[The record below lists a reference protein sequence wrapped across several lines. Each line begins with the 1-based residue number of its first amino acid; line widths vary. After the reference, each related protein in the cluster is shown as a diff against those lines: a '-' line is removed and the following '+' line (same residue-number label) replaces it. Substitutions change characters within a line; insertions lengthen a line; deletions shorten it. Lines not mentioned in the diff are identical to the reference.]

1 MDPSTYTDPQLTY
14 QDRLVISAI
23 VNQPKSSSNDNPNAQ
38 LLEEEL
44 STEETI
50 QKLHNLND
58 PSHVEFDPT
67 ISQFW
72 DTPLLRAK
80 LPAPI
85 QKYVLTPY
93 INWAKDIAR
102 YQTDVVMVT
111 HLILYFTTIVPSAAF
126 LYYRFSYLHGAL
138 HWLMQLFYCGAFTL
152 MKHQHIH
159 MNGVLAPKLHLFD
172 TLFPYLLDPMHGHTW
187 NSYFYHH
194 IKHHHVEGNGG
205 DDLSTTMY
213 YDRDSIPD
221 FLTYVGRFVF
231 FIWLELPLY
240 FWRKGQFKYA
250 ARCAFWEVG
259 NYVAIYMLY
268 NYVNA
273 RATTF
278 VLILPLTVMR
288 LGLMVGNWGQHAFVD
303 PADPDSDYLSSIT
316 LIDVPSNRFSYNDGY
331 HTSHHLNP
339 RRHWRD
345 HPVAFLKQK
354 DRYAKENALV
364 FRNVDYIFIT
374 VNLLRKNYEYLAKC
388 LIPIGD
394 QVNWTFEERVEM
406 LRRRTRKFPKPSSK
420 KSE

>member
-1 MDPSTYTDPQLTY
+1 MPVTQRTNKYPDQS
-14 QDRLVISAI
+14 SA
-23 VNQPKSSSNDNPNAQ
+23 QPLDK
-38 LLEEEL
+38 L
-44 STEETI
+44 SVEETV
-50 QKLHNLND
+50 QMLHNLND
-58 PSHVEFDPT
+58 PSHVDFDPT
-67 ISQFW
+67 VSQFW
-72 DTPLLRAK
+72 DTPLLRAT

-93 INWAKDIAR
+93 INWAKGVVR
-102 YQTDVVMVT
+102 FETDVVMVT

-126 LYYRFSYLHGAL
+126 LYYRFSYLHGVL

-159 MNGVLAPKLHLFD
+159 MNGVLAPKFWLFD
-172 TLFPYLLDPMHGHTW
+172 NLFPYLLDPMHGHTW

-205 DDLSTTMY
+205 EDLSTTMY

-250 ARCAFWEVG
+250 ARCAFWEIG

-278 VLILPLTVMR
+278 VFILPLTVMR
-288 LGLMVGNWGQHAFVD
+288 LGLMVGNWGQHALVD

-316 LIDVPSNRFSYNDGY
+316 LIDVPVSAASSFPSKLALTIEKSNRFSYNDGY

-374 VNLLRKNYEYLAKC
+374 VNLLRKNYDYLAKC

-394 QVNWTFEERVEM
+394 QVKLTHEERVEM
-406 LRRRTRKFPKPSSK
+406 LRRRTRKFPRPSSK

>member
-14 QDRLVISAI
+14 QDKLVINAI
-23 VNQPKSSSNDNPNAQ
+23 VEPTPSSNGNDDPCLHVNLRSRLTTDQYAGDTTAKP
-38 LLEEEL
+38 LEEKL
-44 STEETI
+44 STEETV
-50 QKLHNLND
+50 QRLHNLND

-93 INWAKDIAR
+93 INWAKGVVR
-102 YQTDVVMVT
+102 FQTDVVMVT
-111 HLILYFTTIVPSAAF
+111 HLILYFTTIVPSGAL
-126 LYYRFSYLHGAL
+126 LYYRFSYLHGVL

-159 MNGVLAPKLHLFD
+159 MNGVLTSKLYLID

-221 FLTYVGRFVF
+221 FLCYVGRFVF
-231 FIWLELPLY
+231 FIWLELPMY
-240 FWRKGQFKYA
+240 FWRKGQYKYA
-250 ARCAFWEVG
+250 AKCAFWEIG
-259 NYVAIYMLY
+259 NYVALYMLY

-278 VLILPLTVMR
+278 VFILPLTVMR

-316 LIDVPSNRFSYNDGY
+316 LIDVPVS
-331 HTSHHLNP
+331 
-339 RRHWRD
+339 
-345 HPVAFLKQK
+345 
-354 DRYAKENALV
+354 LV
-364 FRNVDYIFIT
+364 
-374 VNLLRKNYEYLAKC
+374 
-388 LIPIGD
+388 
-394 QVNWTFEERVEM
+394 
-406 LRRRTRKFPKPSSK
+406 
-420 KSE
+420 

>member
-1 MDPSTYTDPQLTY
+1 MLSLSLNPVQMVTLLHRRSNQSTNKTPDKT
-14 QDRLVISAI
+14 SA
-23 VNQPKSSSNDNPNAQ
+23 QSLDK
-38 LLEEEL
+38 L

-93 INWAKDIAR
+93 INWAKGIVR

-138 HWLMQLFYCGAFTL
+138 HWLMQGFYCGAFTL

-159 MNGVLAPKLHLFD
+159 MNGILNSKLYLFD

-187 NSYFYHH
+187 NSYYYHH

-213 YDRDSIPD
+213 YDRDSVPD
-221 FLTYVGRFVF
+221 FLTYVGRFIL

-250 ARCAFWEVG
+250 AKCAFWEVG
-259 NYVAIYMLY
+259 SYVAIYMLY

-278 VLILPLTVMR
+278 VFILPLTVMR

-316 LIDVPSNRFSYNDGY
+316 LIDVPVSF
-331 HTSHHLNP
+331 HQ
-339 RRHWRD
+339 
-345 HPVAFLKQK
+345 PV
-354 DRYAKENALV
+354 
-364 FRNVDYIFIT
+364 
-374 VNLLRKNYEYLAKC
+374 
-388 LIPIGD
+388 
-394 QVNWTFEERVEM
+394 
-406 LRRRTRKFPKPSSK
+406 
-420 KSE
+420 